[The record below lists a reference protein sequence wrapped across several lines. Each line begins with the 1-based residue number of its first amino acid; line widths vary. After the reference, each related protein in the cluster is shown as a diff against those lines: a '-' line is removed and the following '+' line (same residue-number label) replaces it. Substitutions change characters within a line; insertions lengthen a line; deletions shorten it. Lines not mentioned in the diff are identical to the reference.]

1 MGDVH
6 TFVVLGL
13 LVAVVPVLSRSHF
26 AQLPGAVRLWLI
38 SAFLTGF
45 CTMFGGTYGALMN
58 LYLLA
63 LGQGKDV
70 IGGLNGAFYVG
81 MALLALISG
90 PIVRVVG
97 GIRNCAAV
105 GMAMCALG
113 QMLFPLPTL
122 LGNTPSLAWLATTL
136 MLSSGGLTLYAVNI
150 WPFMA
155 SRIAPE
161 KRAYG
166 FAGHLG
172 LVPMGGMVG
181 TMLSGS
187 LATRLSGSSQAS
199 TLGYAITLSASGA
212 LLIAAVV
219 ALLAIPNESRAT
231 NTLRSAE
238 STGRDVAKVTRGPW
252 PVAIVAA
259 MVVVMIFDVSGE
271 GIGRV
276 FQNVYMATVL
286 ALDTQTVS
294 MLLSYGQLAAAL
306 AVFATPLMVQ
316 KLGLSWTF
324 VLTTLGMSL
333 GLAVVSTI
341 PHWLAAGSGYAL
353 LIGFSQMAR
362 AAKTQYAME
371 IVEEAYRPHIS
382 GFMQFAETSTVFVLA
397 SAGGHW
403 LETGALTFTALFNL
417 VAFSTALAAVW
428 FYLFFMR
435 SKVLTQAVPDEAERA
450 RT

>member
-1 MGDVH
+1 
-6 TFVVLGL
+6 
-13 LVAVVPVLSRSHF
+13 
-26 AQLPGAVRLWLI
+26 VRLWLI

-81 MALLALISG
+81 MALLALVSG
-90 PIVRVVG
+90 PIVRLVG
-97 GIRNCAAV
+97 GIRNCAAL
-105 GMAMCALG
+105 GMAMCAAG
-113 QMLFPLPTL
+113 QVLFPLPTL
-122 LGNTPSLAWLATTL
+122 LGQTPSLTWLSATL

-187 LATRLSGSSQAS
+187 LATYVSGTTQA
-199 TLGYAITLSASGA
+199 TPIGYATTLSASGA
-212 LLIAAVV
+212 LLIAGVV
-219 ALLAIPNESRAT
+219 ALLAIPRDLPSSAIASSSPNRA
-231 NTLRSAE
+231 
-238 STGRDVAKVTRGPW
+238 RGPW

-259 MVVVMIFDVSGE
+259 MVLVMIFDVSGE
-271 GIGRV
+271 GVGRV

-286 ALDTQTVS
+286 GLDTQTVS
-294 MLLSYGQLAAAL
+294 VLLSYGQLVAAL
-306 AVFATPLMVQ
+306 AVFATPWLVA

-341 PHWLAAGSGYAL
+341 AHWFAAGAGYAL

-397 SAGGHW
+397 SAGGRW
-403 LETGALTFTALFNL
+403 LESGALTFSDLFNI
-417 VAFSTALAAVW
+417 VAFSTALAALW
-428 FYLFFMR
+428 FYLLFMR
-435 SKVLTQAVPDEAERA
+435 RSAPMPAVSR
-450 RT
+450 

>member
-6 TFVVLGL
+6 AFVVLGL
-13 LVAVVPVLSRSHF
+13 LVAVIPVLWRSHF
-26 AQLPGAVRLWLI
+26 AHLPGAVRLWLI

-63 LGQGKDV
+63 LRQGKDV
-70 IGGLNGAFYVG
+70 IGALNGAFYVG
-81 MALLALISG
+81 MALLALVSG
-90 PIVRVVG
+90 PIVKLVG
-97 GIRNCAAV
+97 GVRNCATL

-113 QMLFPLPTL
+113 QMLFPLPSL
-122 LGNTPSLAWLATTL
+122 LGATPSLAWLATTL
-136 MLSSGGLTLYAVNI
+136 MVASGGLTLYAVNI

-181 TMLSGS
+181 TMLSGA

-212 LLIAAVV
+212 LLIAGVI
-219 ALLAIPNESRAT
+219 ALLSIAREAPLEPAQRAAT
-231 NTLRSAE
+231 PP
-238 STGRDVAKVTRGPW
+238 KRGPW
-252 PVAIVAA
+252 PVAIIGA
-259 MVVVMIFDVSGE
+259 MVLVMIFDVSGE
-271 GIGRV
+271 GVGRV

-294 MLLSYGQLAAAL
+294 MLLSYGQLVAAL
-306 AVFATPLMVQ
+306 AVFATPSMVR

-324 VLTTLGMSL
+324 VLTTLGMSV
-333 GLAVVSTI
+333 GLAVVSTV
-341 PHWLAAGSGYAL
+341 PHWLAAGGGYAL

-362 AAKTQYAME
+362 AAKTQFAME
-371 IVEEAYRPHIS
+371 VVEDAYRPHIS

-403 LETGALTFTALFNL
+403 LESGALSFARLFNL
-417 VAFSTALAAVW
+417 VAFSTALAALW

-435 SKVLTQAVPDEAERA
+435 TRKQVLAVAS
-450 RT
+450 